1 VRAIGR
7 LLVRFSSVAL
17 VFLSV
22 VPAAAQSVAKVDP
35 RALAMGGGYVAVA
48 DGWAALQWNPAG
60 MWVSGRNE
68 AAVGAGDVP
77 LEAGPWVESLRVAA
91 GRTSLL
97 DPARAATT
105 LASRESGLIG
115 ERSFGAYVI
124 SPRFGGGF
132 QQISY
137 VSEMANPPLGDILLD
152 QAALRTRE
160 ILFSVAQPLA
170 QGRVA
175 LGASAKIVQAQG
187 RYQSAALTDM
197 ALAGV
202 SARALLA
209 DARAAPVVADKTVF
223 AVDVGMLVMATAKF
237 RIGGVVKNL
246 NAPTLDAEAPVVMR
260 LPRQL
265 RVGGLL
271 LPHPQL
277 KLTLDIDL
285 IADSFIEGQ
294 RDRRELGGG
303 VEWGGEVVAV
313 RGGMFIDLD
322 AVEHGATYTFGF
334 GVSGEV
340 LRIDAGASWAPDYD
354 GFGWIGALAAEF

>member
-1 VRAIGR
+1 
-7 LLVRFSSVAL
+7 
-17 VFLSV
+17 
-22 VPAAAQSVAKVDP
+22 
-35 RALAMGGGYVAVA
+35 MGGGYVAVA

-68 AAVGAGDVP
+68 AAVTAGDVP

-91 GRTSLL
+91 GSPSVL
-97 DPARAATT
+97 DPVRAAAT
-105 LASRESGLIG
+105 LASQESGLVG
-115 ERSFGAYVI
+115 ERTFGAYVI
-124 SPRFGGGF
+124 SPRFGGGL

-137 VSEMANPPLGDILLD
+137 VNESDTATLGDILLD

-160 ILFSVAQPLA
+160 VLFSIAQPLA
-170 QGRVA
+170 EGRIA

-187 RYQSAALTDM
+187 RYQRAALADVS
-197 ALAGV
+197 LAGL

-209 DARAAPVVADKTVF
+209 DARASPVVADKTVF
-223 AVDVGMLVMATAKF
+223 SVDVGLLVMATAKF

-246 NAPTLDAEAPVVMR
+246 NAPMLDAQAPVVMR
-260 LPRQL
+260 LPRQV

-271 LPHPQL
+271 LPHPRL
-277 KLTLDIDL
+277 ALTLDIDL
-285 IADSFIEGQ
+285 IADSFIEGL

-303 VEWGGEVVAV
+303 VQWGGDAVAL
-313 RGGMFIDLD
+313 RGGMFVDLD

-334 GVSGEV
+334 GVTGRV
-340 LRIDAGASWAPDYD
+340 LRLDAGASWAPDYD